1 MPEKAKEAKN
11 ALATLLESNPQQT
24 YSLGIKKI
32 LALCGD
38 GRLGDGNPCS
48 LEFQGFLRIVPSSS
62 LFAYVET
69 CLVGTKGFD
78 DSGYVL
84 QDVVNEFGRRLD
96 YEVTN
101 GLYRGKQNAIG
112 YDGIWLAPNKHAIV
126 VEVKTTDTYRMN
138 LDDLAG
144 YREALLAQGKITE
157 TSSILLVVGRQDTGD
172 LEAQV
177 RGSRHAWTIRII
189 SVDAL
194 ARLVALKEE
203 TEDETTERI
212 HELLVPFEYTR
223 LDKII
228 DIAFTAAKD
237 AGTVAEP
244 EEDEDEEGKPPA
256 IPKSYK
262 QTHTSKQLVEKLRQS
277 VLERLGKREGTQL
290 LKRTR
295 ALYWSPD
302 RKVRVACTF
311 SKKFKRG
318 NYWYAYH
325 PAWDKFL
332 SEGEKAYFV
341 LGCVDKNEAFVI
353 PRGWIADRLKLL
365 HQTDLGKKTYWHIHL
380 EPTGLAGSLVL
391 KLHKA
396 KSVASLKEFEI

>member
-1 MPEKAKEAKN
+1 
-11 ALATLLESNPQQT
+11 LQ
-24 YSLGIKKI
+24 
-32 LALCGD
+32 
-38 GRLGDGNPCS
+38 
-48 LEFQGFLRIVPSSS
+48 
-62 LFAYVET
+62 
-69 CLVGTKGFD
+69 GFD
-78 DSGYVL
+78 DSGFAL

-96 YEVTN
+96 YEVSN

-112 YDGIWLAPNKHAIV
+112 HDGIWVAPNGHAIT

-138 LDDLAG
+138 LDIIAG
-144 YREALLAQGKITE
+144 YREALLSEGKIPK

-177 RGSRHAWTIRII
+177 RGSKHAWTIRII

-203 TEDETTERI
+203 TEDETTQRI
-212 HELLVPFEYTR
+212 HELLIPFEYTR

-244 EEDEDEEGKPPA
+244 EDDDEAEEPRTTAPR
-256 IPKSYK
+256 SYK
-262 QTHTSKQLVEKLRQS
+262 QTHTSKQLVETLRES
-277 VLERLGKREGTQL
+277 VLERLGKRETTQL

-332 SEGEKAYFV
+332 AEGEKAYFV
-341 LGCVDKNEAFVI
+341 LGCVDKKEAFAI
-353 PRGWIADRLKLL
+353 PRAWIAERLKLL
-365 HQTDLGKKTYWHIHL
+365 HQTELGEKTYWHIHL
-380 EPTGLAGSLVL
+380 EPAGPAGGLVL

-396 KSVASLKEFEI
+396 KSAASLKEFEI